1 MIYLT
6 LIVGVSMSRQKG
18 FTLVEGLLIVLIFS
32 VVGFA
37 GYTIW
42 SNQRNVNSTETMP
55 ANSNNDETEENDNS
69 VYEVSIDDLTKVSDI
84 DKLPDFTPESFVSYF
99 SVVLERNENSN
110 KDCTASYSIYT
121 ISSDSING
129 GVVPVEEGDTFCG
142 SGAPLRWVN
151 YDGTW
156 KEESVQ

>member
-1 MIYLT
+1 
-6 LIVGVSMSRQKG
+6 VGVSMSKQKG
-18 FTLVEGLLIVLIFS
+18 FTLVEGLLIVLIIS

-37 GYTIW
+37 GYTVW
-42 SNQRNVNSTETMP
+42 NNQQDDKNVNSTEIMP
-55 ANSNNDETEENDNS
+55 ANSTDDGTEEYDTS
-69 VYEVSIDDLTKVSDI
+69 VYEVNIGDLTKVSNI
-84 DKLPDFTPESFVSYF
+84 DKLPDFTPESFVSF
-99 SVVLERNENSN
+99 FTDILEENENSN

-121 ISSDSING
+121 ISSNSISG

-151 YDGTW
+151 KDGTW